1 MKRILPLALLVICLA
16 LALVACGESVTTTAE
31 PDSTTPSAGVT
42 TKVPTATTPVETTTA
57 KPDVT
62 TEPTN
67 PGIDPDVEP
76 IVTDDYTAIPNK
88 FEWVSD
94 GDVDYSKFDY
104 SGTGAKVVS
113 TLDGKYNG
121 WTKTWNLVGA
131 DGSKS
136 EVAKIDVRKL
146 QTVGVNVTEDKTAKT
161 AVFDFVEIVS
171 KVEPSWKSVTARA
184 GSYLMFEFTTNMS
197 GSYYMTV
204 TAKEGGSKASA
215 AYTQDGVTVTGA
227 NGKYTGIAKCT
238 VPYQP
243 GKTFYIN
250 ICLDDGATY
259 PIAATVPV
267 TITTAKYDSDYRL
280 QFIGEWEQVRDPEY
294 LPNLVDLFYNVY
306 PRLYARFAF
315 GTEPKEITFEA
326 DKQYDGVAYCQGTRV
341 CVSVDYANSN
351 PRDLG
356 FFSHEITHSVQQ
368 YNKLTNYGGKNT
380 YRDPATGKDIVCN
393 SWWTENMANFGGFRY
408 FHWGYSTKFVQIYNV
423 QTQSSLWNWGWE
435 PYGDG
440 SKLFLSYIDWK
451 FPSVDANG
459 DKKLDVSEYG
469 VIDLVNYTIKT
480 ATKSFSD
487 HPFDPN
493 TPFNQAVKTATK
505 GVCNTMEEVRQLYEA
520 DCKNK
525 VFVFTGFKD
534 YVDNWRT
541 EDLPGIPN
549 PTYPSLEKVAK
560 GDKTNPTLDAA
571 VTEGENLAKGAAV
584 IEFSAEASRNPVK
597 NLLDGDLETFWHGAE
612 SGIGDHKYELMGI
625 SHSVIIDLGEVKSFN
640 TYTLVNR
647 GSASSN
653 KLFNTKE
660 WEILISED
668 GKTWTSVD
676 YQTDNT
682 ADIVS
687 VNVGA
692 QSARYVELRIH
703 TADKSNTG
711 NARIQEFMLFNK

>member
-1 MKRILPLALLVICLA
+1 MKRLLPLALLVICLA
-16 LALVACGESVTTTAE
+16 LALVACGSDATPAETTATTTPAVTTTAPAE
-31 PDSTTPSAGVT
+31 STPADTTAAKPIVT
-42 TKVPTATTPVETTTA
+42 TAP
-57 KPDVT
+57 
-62 TEPTN
+62 
-67 PGIDPDVEP
+67 IDPDVEP
-76 IVTDDYTAIPNK
+76 IVTEDYTAIPNE
-88 FEWVSD
+88 FEWVAS
-94 GDVDYSKFDY
+94 GNVDYSKFDY
-104 SGTGAKVVS
+104 SGSGAQVVS
-113 TLDGKYNG
+113 SLDAKYNG
-121 WTKTWNLVGA
+121 YKKTYNKLA
-131 DGSKS
+131 DDGSKT
-136 EVAKIDVRKL
+136 EIAKLDVRKMK
-146 QTVGVNVTEDKTAKT
+146 TVGVAVTEDKTAKT
-161 AVFDFVEIVS
+161 AVFDVVEIES
-171 KVEPSWKSVTARA
+171 IVEPAWKSVTARA
-184 GSYLMFEFTTNMS
+184 GSYLMFEFTTNLS
-197 GSYYMTV
+197 GNYYMTV
-204 TAKEGGSKASA
+204 TAKENGTKASA
-215 AYTQDGVTVTGA
+215 AYTQDGVTVSGE
-227 NGKYTGIAKCT
+227 NGKYVGIAKCT

-250 ICLDDGATY
+250 ICLDDSSSY
-259 PIAATVPV
+259 PIVATVPV
-267 TITTAKYDSDYRL
+267 TITTAKYDSEYRL
-280 QFIGEWEQVRDPEY
+280 QFIGEWEQVKDPNY

-315 GTEPKEITFEA
+315 GSEPKEITFEA
-326 DKQYDGVAYCQGTRV
+326 DKQYDGVAYCSGTRV

-368 YNKLTNYGGKNT
+368 YSKLKNYGGTNSWK
-380 YRDPATGKDIVCN
+380 DPATGKTITCK

-469 VIDLVNYTIKT
+469 VIDLINYTIKT
-480 ATKSFSD
+480 ATSDFSD
-487 HPFDPN
+487 HPHDPN

-520 DCKNK
+520 DCKNN
-525 VFVFTGFKD
+525 VFVFTGFRD

-549 PTYPSLEKVAK
+549 PTYPTLEKVAK
-560 GDKTNPTLDAA
+560 GNKTNPVLATA
-571 VTEGENLAKGAAV
+571 VTEGDNLAKGATIA
-584 IEFSAEASRNPVK
+584 EFSAEASRNPVT
-597 NLLDGDLETFWHGAE
+597 NLLDGDLDTFWHGSE
-612 SGIGDHKYELMGI
+612 SAIGDYKYELMGI
-625 SHSVIIDLGEVKSFN
+625 SHDVIIDLGEVKNFN

-647 GSASSN
+647 GNASSN

-660 WEILISED
+660 WEILISTD
-668 GKTWTSVD
+668 GKTWTSID
-676 YQTDNT
+676 YQTENT
-682 ADIVS
+682 ADLVS

-711 NARIQEFMLFNK
+711 NARIQEFMLFNQ